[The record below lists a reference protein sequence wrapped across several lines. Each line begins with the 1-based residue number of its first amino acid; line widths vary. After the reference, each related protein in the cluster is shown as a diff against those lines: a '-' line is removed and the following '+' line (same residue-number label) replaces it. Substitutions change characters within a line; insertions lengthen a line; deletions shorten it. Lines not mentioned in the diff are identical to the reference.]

1 MLKIALIGYGKAGQ
15 AVANVL
21 QAEPD
26 LELSWIARR
35 TNQSAFFD
43 SGSDEVPIIGLD
55 QIDISDWLDKH
66 PVDALIDFSG
76 PEAVHLYGEEVRRR
90 RLMLVTAISAY
101 SDADLVYIK
110 SLGEDARVMSS
121 PNITLGIN
129 FLILAARLLREIAPH
144 ADIAILEE
152 HFRDKPEVSGT
163 ARKIAESLDLED
175 SNITSLRLGGIVGHH
190 EVVFGFPYQTVR
202 LSHDSIRREAFGTGA
217 AFALRELA
225 ARTEP
230 GYFSFEDL
238 LMQRMR
244 TQWLQA

>member
-1 MLKIALIGYGKAGQ
+1 MLKIGLIGCGKAGQ
-15 AVANVL
+15 AVASAL
-21 QAEPD
+21 QGEPD
-26 LELSWIARR
+26 LALRWIARR
-35 TNQSAFFD
+35 TKPRD
-43 SGSDEVPIIGLD
+43 LDECCPAGLPVVGLD
-55 QIDISDWLDKH
+55 QFDLADWLDEH

-76 PEAVHLYGEEVRRR
+76 PDAVHLYGEEVRRR
-90 RLMLVTAISAY
+90 RLILVTAISAY
-101 SDADLVYIK
+101 SEADLAYIR
-110 SLGEDARVMSS
+110 SLGESARVMSS

-152 HFRDKPEVSGT
+152 HFRDKPEISGT

-175 SNITSLRLGGIVGHH
+175 ASITSLRLGGIVGHH

-217 AFALRELA
+217 AFAVRELA
-225 ARTEP
+225 KQVGP

>member
-1 MLKIALIGYGKAGQ
+1 MLKIGLIGYGKAGQ

-21 QAEPD
+21 RGEPD

-35 TNQSAFFD
+35 SNQ
-43 SGSDEVPIIGLD
+43 GPCDEAACTDTPVVSLEQPGFAN
-55 QIDISDWLDKH
+55 WLDAH
-66 PVDALIDFSG
+66 PVDALVDFSG
-76 PEAVHLYGEEVRRR
+76 PEAVHLYGEEVRQR
-90 RLMLVTAISAY
+90 RLILVTAISAY
-101 SDADLVYIK
+101 NAPDLAYIR
-110 SLGEDARVMSS
+110 SLGESARVMSS

-152 HFRDKPEVSGT
+152 HFRDKPEISGT

-175 SNITSLRLGGIVGHH
+175 TSITSLRLGGIVGHH

-217 AFALRELA
+217 VFALRELA

-230 GYFSFEDL
+230 GYFSFDDL
-238 LMQRMR
+238 LMRRMR
-244 TQWLQA
+244 TQWLQT

>member
-21 QAEPD
+21 HAEPD

-35 TNQSAFFD
+35 TNQGAFYE

-55 QIDISDWLDKH
+55 QIDISDWLNRH

-101 SDADLVYIK
+101 SNADLAYIK

-129 FLILAARLLREIAPH
+129 FLILAARLLHEIAPH

-190 EVVFGFPYQTVR
+190 EVVFGFPSQTVR

-225 ARTEP
+225 KQTGP